1 MNFNNLHALAATVI
15 PQQSMSWIRFKENSE
30 NAMGVTVP
38 VYYDPETIT
47 GSLQPMDAQDV
58 AKLGLSI
65 RSEHAT
71 LHTSADVKPAK
82 KGEQPDRIIYAGR
95 TFEPVAI
102 TNWSA
107 QDGWRN
113 LVMVAV

>member
-15 PQQSMSWIRFKENSE
+15 PQQSMEWVRFKENSD

-38 VYYDPETIT
+38 VYYPAETIE
-47 GSLQPMDAQDV
+47 GSFQPMDAQDV
-58 AKLGLSI
+58 VKLGLSI

-82 KGEQPDRIIYAGR
+82 EGEQPDRIIYSGR

-107 QDGWRN
+107 QDGWRK
-113 LVMVAV
+113 LVLVAI

>member
-38 VYYDPETIT
+38 VYHDPETIE
-47 GSLQPMDAQDV
+47 GSFQPMDAHDV
-58 AKLGLSI
+58 VKLGLSI

-82 KGEQPDRIIYAGR
+82 EGEQPDRIVYAGR
-95 TFEPVAI
+95 TFEPTAI
-102 TNWSA
+102 ADWSA
-107 QDGWRN
+107 QDGWRK
-113 LVMVAV
+113 LVLVAV

>member
-1 MNFNNLHALAATVI
+1 MNFNNLHALASTII
-15 PQQSMSWIRFKENSE
+15 PQQSMEWVRFKENSE

-38 VYYDPETIT
+38 VYYDPETIE

-71 LHTSADVKPAK
+71 LITSADVKPAK
-82 KGEQPDRIIYAGR
+82 EGEQPDRIVYEGR
-95 TFEPVAI
+95 TFEPTAI
-102 TNWSA
+102 ADWSA
-107 QDGWRN
+107 QDGWRK
-113 LVMVAV
+113 LVLVAV